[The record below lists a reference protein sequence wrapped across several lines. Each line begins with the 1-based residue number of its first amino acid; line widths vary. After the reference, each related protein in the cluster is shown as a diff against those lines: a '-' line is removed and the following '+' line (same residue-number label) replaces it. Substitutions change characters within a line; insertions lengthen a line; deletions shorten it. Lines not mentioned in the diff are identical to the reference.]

1 MFGAY
6 FQRGHCPVGVWFVVF
21 CGVFCLLFPEMIG
34 RANEVT
40 LPAGVKAIEEHL
52 YLLNQLGTMKLW
64 FEQLIRSP
72 QEN

>member
-1 MFGAY
+1 
-6 FQRGHCPVGVWFVVF
+6 
-21 CGVFCLLFPEMIG
+21 MIG